1 MADKA
6 GATSDPGG
14 RDEAAPDAT
23 TVTPEIAD
31 EGGTPG
37 DLEVEKTVIGTG
49 SEGGETWSPAKTET
63 REVVRDETGEG
74 RRTP

>member
-6 GATSDPGG
+6 GATSDPG
-14 RDEAAPDAT
+14 APEETAPGT
-23 TVTPEIAD
+23 SVTPEIAD

-49 SEGGETWSPAKTET
+49 SEGGETWSPADTHT
-63 REVVRDETGEG
+63 REVVRDDTGEG